1 VYPIGVEML
10 ATERY
15 VHLAVTDPDH
25 RPMPAS
31 DKGGQLAEHGRGMS
45 IVDHLAV
52 ARWVT
57 YAEHAKTVHVV
68 IGASDVTL
76 TVAELAQIGVPE

>member
-1 VYPIGVEML
+1 M
-10 ATERY
+10 ERTRHAR
-15 VHLAVTDPDH
+15 VRSRFERDH
-25 RPMPAS
+25 G

-57 YAEHAKTVHVV
+57 YVEHAKTVHVV
-68 IGASDVTL
+68 IAAPDVTL
-76 TVAELAQIGVPE
+76 TAAELAQIGVPE